1 MPQDRP
7 ALLRFGQWLT
17 NLALVAIIGLSRLLP
32 YRWRIPAIGWF
43 TSRIIAPLAGFDKRI
58 RNNLAR
64 THPDMPEAERLMELA
79 HDWEIATTDDEREA
93 VWREMLDIHASEL
106 YAIGILN
113 GAPQPIVVSN
123 RLRNV
128 PQQAMWAWEPG
139 AHFGVHRPDEFFFA
153 D

>member
-1 MPQDRP
+1 
-7 ALLRFGQWLT
+7 
-17 NLALVAIIGLSRLLP
+17 
-32 YRWRIPAIGWF
+32 
-43 TSRIIAPLAGFDKRI
+43 
-58 RNNLAR
+58 
-64 THPDMPEAERLMELA
+64 MPEAERLMELA
-79 HDWEIATTDDEREA
+79 HDWEIAANDEEREA
-93 VWREMLDIHASEL
+93 AWTEMLNIHADQL

-139 AHFGVHRPDEFFFA
+139 AHFGIHRPDEFFFA